1 MKCLLWEHCPVS
13 IQKTTAFVGLVTQ
26 KEAFWWTAYRRK
38 HWTQCA
44 ALAAHKKQQL
54 NREAIP
60 LRKTKICICGL
71 VSGGFA
77 NKKGCRSNAPRA
89 DDSWECDCGSM
100 REQAWLIHTHTH
112 TQSCTYCSGWRR
124 KRGALDAVS
133 AGAHYR
139 LSEKWGIFSALSLPV
154 HKSWCFNAT
163 GVYWSFKKE
172 VGTAEVHRGLS
183 SHMLRHIFPNR
194 NTNTLAFWCSFFL

>member
-60 LRKTKICICGL
+60 LRKTKICICGF

-112 TQSCTYCSGWRR
+112 THSLART
-124 KRGALDAVS
+124 AVADVVS
-133 AGAHYR
+133 VEHLTLYQRVLIIDFQKSEESFQLFLFQCIRAGA
-139 LSEKWGIFSALSLPV
+139 S
-154 HKSWCFNAT
+154 
-163 GVYWSFKKE
+163 
-172 VGTAEVHRGLS
+172 
-183 SHMLRHIFPNR
+183 MLLVSTDRSKR
-194 NTNTLAFWCSFFL
+194 K